1 VPVRKGFPS
10 GDTADDSTAFEESV
24 RHQLGRILQSSAFAN
39 APSLSRFLRYLVER
53 TLQGDRPP
61 LNEYTLGVEV
71 FDRGESFDPRVDNI
85 VRVQVRRLR
94 SKLDKYYAFEGQVDR
109 LVIDVP
115 RGRYEAVFQAAP
127 AEDHG
132 VQRTF
137 DHDSRGLANVRIDLP
152 PPLPLPVPCTSFI
165 GREKELAHVKQ
176 LLRSEHVR
184 LVTLSGAGGSGKTR
198 LALRAAGEMTEGFPG
213 GVYLLSLA
221 SVIDPGTVVSTIA
234 QNLGLRHTGGMP
246 LPEALQLYVRSA
258 VQAPTLLLLDNFEQ
272 VVSAAPLLTALLASS
287 PRLKMLVTS
296 RAVLDLSGEYDFPVP
311 CLPAPDPKQLPSFEE
326 LVQNPAV
333 ALFLER
339 ATAVDPGFALD
350 EDNSRAVAEIC
361 VRLDGLPLAIEL
373 AAARVKILP
382 PAALLAYP
390 GNSLDLLTCGPRDVP
405 SRQQTLRKT
414 IDWTYS
420 LLSAAEQTLFRRL
433 AVFSG
438 GCTLE
443 SAEAVCNTR
452 RDLEIPVLDGI
463 SSMVNKHLL
472 QRKEEKAAAGRFTM
486 LQTVRE
492 YALERLRASGEEVFT
507 RRAHAAYCVVLAEEG
522 AAQMAEEDRAN
533 WLTLWDAEYDNLRD
547 ALDWLIRTE
556 SGQWALRLGTA
567 LFAFWERREHLAEG
581 RERLEAVLNMRS
593 TAAPTGVRARAA
605 WYAAIFADQ
614 QGDFGRAIWLHHESL
629 RIYRELGDRKGTAA
643 QLGYVGLALRQ
654 AGKVAEARTFYEES
668 VSACRQLG
676 DGTALARALSN
687 FAEFSIAQGDR
698 PLASSL
704 FEEALSIFREIGD
717 GSGFGWS
724 LNHLGD
730 LAFEENDLDEA
741 SRLYRAGYDVFQGLG
756 DRWGM
761 ARSLTDLGRLAS
773 EQSEQEDARLLLRQ
787 ALRTFVGLG
796 HTRGV
801 ARVLEELAC
810 VAVREQNFEH
820 AITLSAA
827 AEGLLQRIGKLK
839 RQCERARL
847 DRILQPAWRET
858 DPFASRAAWAN
869 GLRMPMA
876 QAINY
881 ALNLTSGSGAF
892 CT

>member
-1 VPVRKGFPS
+1 VSVRKGFPN
-10 GDTADDSTAFEESV
+10 GDTARARTAFEESV
-24 RHQLGRILQSSAFAN
+24 RHQLGRILRTSAFAK
-39 APSLSRFLRYLVER
+39 APSLSRFLSYLVER

-71 FDRGESFDPRVDNI
+71 FDRGESFDPCLDNI

-94 SKLDKYYAFEGQVDR
+94 SKLEKYYAFEGQVDR
-109 LVIDVP
+109 LVVDVP
-115 RGRYEAVFQAAP
+115 RGRYEAVFRAAP

-132 VQRTF
+132 VKENF
-137 DHDSRGLANVRIDLP
+137 DHNSRGSDNGRIGLPRP
-152 PPLPLPVPCTSFI
+152 PPLPAPWTSFI
-165 GREKELAHVKQ
+165 GREKELAHVKR

-198 LALRAAGEMTEGFPG
+198 LALRAAGEMTDDFPG

-221 SVIDPGTVVSTIA
+221 SVIDPDTVVSTIA
-234 QNLGLRHTGGMP
+234 QHLGLRHTGGMP
-246 LPEALQLYVRSA
+246 LAEALQFYVRSA

-287 PRLKMLVTS
+287 PHLKMLVTS
-296 RAVLDLSGEYDFPVP
+296 RTVLDLSGEYDFPVP
-311 CLPAPDPKQLPSFEE
+311 CLPAVDPKQLPPFEE
-326 LVQNPAV
+326 LVRNPAV

-350 EDNSRAVAEIC
+350 EDNSRAVAELC
-361 VRLDGLPLAIEL
+361 FRLDGLPLAIEL
-373 AAARVKILP
+373 AAARVKILQ
-382 PAALLAYP
+382 PAALLAWR

-405 SRQQTLRKT
+405 SRQQTLRNT
-414 IDWTYS
+414 IDWSYS

-452 RDLEIPVLDGI
+452 RDLEITLLDGI

-472 QRKEEKAAAGRFTM
+472 QRKEEKTAEGRLTM
-486 LQTVRE
+486 LQTIRE
-492 YALERLRASGEEVFT
+492 YALERLTASGEEVFT

-522 AAQMAEEDRAN
+522 AAQLAEEDRAN
-533 WLTLWDAEYDNLRD
+533 WLTLWDAEHDNLRD

-581 RERLEAVLNMRS
+581 RERLEAVLNMRT
-593 TAAPTGVRARAA
+593 TAVPTCVRARAA

-614 QGDFGRAIWLHHESL
+614 QGDFGCAVRLHHESL
-629 RIYRELGDRKGTAA
+629 RIYRDLSDRKGIAA

-654 AGKVAEARTFYEES
+654 AGKVAEARTFYEQS

-687 FAEFSIAQGDR
+687 FAEFSTAQGALV
-698 PLASSL
+698 LARSL
-704 FEEALSIFREIGD
+704 LQEALSMFRELED
-717 GSGFGWS
+717 GSGVGWS

-730 LAFEENDLDEA
+730 IAFEENDLVEA
-741 SRLYRAGYDVFQGLG
+741 SRLYRAGFDVFKRLE
-756 DRWGM
+756 DHWGM
-761 ARSLTDLGRLAS
+761 ARSLTDLGRLSS
-773 EQSEQEDARLLLRQ
+773 EQSTQEDARLLLKQ
-787 ALRTFVGLG
+787 ALRTFAGLG

-810 VAVREQNFEH
+810 VAIREKNFEH
-820 AITLSAA
+820 ALTLSAA

-839 RQCERARL
+839 RQAERARL
-847 DRILQPAWRET
+847 DRILQPAWREI
-858 DPFASRAAWAN
+858 DQSASCTAWAR
-869 GLRMPMA
+869 GLRMPLA

-881 ALNLTSGSGAF
+881 ALN
-892 CT
+892 